1 MQCYR
6 VGVWAP
12 RYGPAPWL
20 GCRPSSGHPWHGTGP
35 DGGSDCAG
43 NLQAWSPPT
52 ARELTIPA
60 QPALQPQALPP
71 GAEAL
76 TVRLGGIAVE
86 GGLPE
91 FQRATAAITDPLV
104 GQVVT
109 AAEVFEAARAVNQ
122 LYADAGLVLVRVT
135 VPPQNVVN
143 GGTLRL
149 LVINGMIERIDTSKV
164 PEVVRARVDRMLAP
178 LIGEAGLRLPVIERR
193 LLLAGDMPG
202 IALRSTLVPGE
213 TVGGAVLVVEGRHD
227 MVTGSLSFDNNFA
240 PELGRTALGLGMDVN
255 SPTGSGEQVYLRANG
270 WFGSLGSGSFFDE
283 YPRNRVL
290 AAGIVV
296 PIGINGT
303 TLNFEVTDAHT
314 TPKPKSGNP
323 QTASSFSRYAL
334 RLRYPLIRSRSS
346 TLNVE
351 ASFDAQDQ
359 VNDIIS
365 PANLSLAHDELRV
378 FRLASDGF
386 LVTDLG
392 GLLTGRIAGSAGVD
406 ALGARNVDAQ
416 AAVPLSRQGVDPE
429 FQKVDLALRYQQ
441 PLGNFVAVQ
450 VEGRG
455 QSSFGRPL
463 PLSEQIILASSG
475 GLSTFYSGTIA
486 GDSGYVLR
494 SELQFQRQFPFF
506 ETNVA
511 MGLSPYLFAAA
522 GEVFLSEPTA
532 VERRHTSATSYG
544 LGLRWGAMRD
554 AWRSN
559 LSVALEYGRRDSSS
573 LRQTE
578 DLFTINVLLR
588 F

>member
-1 MQCYR
+1 
-6 VGVWAP
+6 
-12 RYGPAPWL
+12 
-20 GCRPSSGHPWHGTGP
+20 
-35 DGGSDCAG
+35 
-43 NLQAWSPPT
+43 
-52 ARELTIPA
+52 
-60 QPALQPQALPP
+60 
-71 GAEAL
+71 
-76 TVRLGGIAVE
+76 VE

-213 TVGGAVLVVEGRHD
+213 TVGGA
-227 MVTGSLSFDNNFA
+227 
-240 PELGRTALGLGMDVN
+240 
-255 SPTGSGEQVYLRANG
+255 
-270 WFGSLGSGSFFDE
+270 LGSGSFFDE